1 VPAEVN
7 HHVTGP
13 LTVAVGLALT
23 AGFVDAFIYHFVTPV
38 FVANMSGN
46 MVRVGMAI
54 GGGDWHSVG
63 ASMIAI
69 ASFVTAAV
77 IASMTVDLRV
87 RSRGRAGPA
96 DPAPLLLVEILLLF
110 AVATV
115 AVSAKVTFSPRLV
128 WANVTIIAL
137 GSAAMGVQ
145 AIALRRVGQIAVST
159 TYGTGALVRIG
170 EKVGLG
176 LRGAPRWH
184 DVPRR
189 RSVGVLVTVLAAY
202 VAGAA
207 SAVALPLH
215 RSFLGV
221 VPFLLLGLAHLAH
234 RLHEPEVVEAAGRQ
248 DVGPRETG
256 GAPQPGR

>member
-1 VPAEVN
+1 MPAEVN

-23 AGFVDAFIYHFVTPV
+23 AGFVDAFIYHYITPV

-46 MVRVGMAI
+46 MVRVGMAL
-54 GGGDWHSVG
+54 GGGEWHAV
-63 ASMIAI
+63 AESMIAI

-77 IASMTVDLRV
+77 LASITVDFHA
-87 RSRGRAGPA
+87 RSRRRARPV
-96 DPAPLLLVEILLLF
+96 DPAPLLVIEVLLLG
-110 AVATV
+110 AVAVV
-115 AVSAKVTFSPRLV
+115 AVVAKVTFSSRLM
-128 WANVTIIAL
+128 WANVAIIAL

-176 LRGAPRWH
+176 LRGAPRH
-184 DVPRR
+184 HEVPRR

-207 SAVALPLH
+207 LAVALPLH
-215 RSFLGV
+215 RSLLGV
-221 VPFLLLGLAHLAH
+221 VPFVLLGLAHLAH
-234 RLHEPEVVEAAGRQ
+234 RVYQRPPIETAGTDDLDLRRA
-248 DVGPRETG
+248 G
-256 GAPQPGR
+256 